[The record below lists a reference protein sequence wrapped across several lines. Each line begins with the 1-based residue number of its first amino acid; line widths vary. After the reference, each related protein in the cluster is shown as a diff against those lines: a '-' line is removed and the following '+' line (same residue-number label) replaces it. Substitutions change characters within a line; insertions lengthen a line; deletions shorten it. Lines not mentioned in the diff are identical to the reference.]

1 MPLPFKQSDLAQR
14 GWAIECR
21 IYAEDPAAGFV
32 PAPGKIDTLRFPDG
46 PGVRIDAG
54 VYEGAEVSLYYDPM
68 IAKLAT
74 WGRDRGEAID
84 RMRRALAEC
93 TIAGELT
100 TNLEFHRWIVEQ
112 PGFLAGDFD
121 TNYINQEYHPEK
133 LMRGEDPTRLA
144 AILAAAVT
152 AQHNQNHTVAAPS
165 TSATARAGANGGSAW
180 KTLGR
185 IDMLR
190 R

>member
-1 MPLPFKQSDLAQR
+1 MDRASAST
-14 GWAIECR
+14 
-21 IYAEDPAAGFV
+21 PAC
-32 PAPGKIDTLRFPDG
+32 
-46 PGVRIDAG
+46 
-54 VYEGAEVSLYYDPM
+54 YEGSEVSLYYDPM

-100 TNLEFHRWIVEQ
+100 TNLAFHRWIVEQ
-112 PGFLAGDFD
+112 PRFLAGDFD
-121 TNYINQEYHPEK
+121 TNFINEEYRPET
-133 LMRGEDPTRLA
+133 RAHGEDPVRLA
-144 AILAAAVT
+144 ALLAAAVT
-152 AQHNQNHTVAAPS
+152 AQRSQNHTAAAPGTTAVAANAG
-165 TSATARAGANGGSAW
+165 SASAW

-185 IDMLR
+185 LDMLR